1 MRSPRHGIELYLYQ
15 YTSFC
20 KEKEP
25 NYISEWL
32 NIIYDK

>member
-1 MRSPRHGIELYLYQ
+1 MELSSILYQ

-25 NYISEWL
+25 NYISEWE